1 MNKGTWILLGC
12 LILLLC
18 ACIVYNYI
26 KVSRYDNWKIDSKH
40 RDAGIVLGAA
50 LWDNKPSPA
59 LRERLNK
66 ALDLYR
72 SGKIDQLILSG
83 GLGNAEQQSEAQAM
97 RTYLMKR
104 GVPSDKMIL
113 EDQSHNTK
121 ENLRNTYVLLK
132 GKPIESL
139 YLITHD
145 YHMFRAMIYAKQ
157 AHLTVTPAP
166 THSSVLFIPYHKL
179 RECAALWKLYLFD

>member
-1 MNKGTWILLGC
+1 MNKGTWILIGC
-12 LILLLC
+12 LLILIGGS
-18 ACIVYNYI
+18 IVYHYI
-26 KVSRYDNWKIDSKH
+26 KVSRYDNWQIDNKH
-40 RDAGIVLGAA
+40 RDAGIILGAA
-50 LWDNKPSPA
+50 LWENKPSPA

-66 ALDLYR
+66 GLELYR
-72 SGKIDQLILSG
+72 SGKVDRLILSG

-97 RTYLMKR
+97 RTYLMKY

-121 ENLRNTYVLLK
+121 ENLRNTSAHLK
-132 GKPIESL
+132 EKPIHSL

-145 YHMFRAMIYAKQ
+145 YHMTRALLYAKQ
-157 AHLTVTPAP
+157 ANLSVTPAP
-166 THSSVLFIPYHKL
+166 AHSSVLFIPYHKL